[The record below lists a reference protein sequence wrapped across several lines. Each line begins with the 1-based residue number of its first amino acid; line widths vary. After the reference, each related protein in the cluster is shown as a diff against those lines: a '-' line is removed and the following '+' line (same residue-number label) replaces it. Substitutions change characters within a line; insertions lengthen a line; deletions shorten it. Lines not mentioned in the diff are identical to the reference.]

1 MIIQVSFN
9 NMLAEYF
16 CIIVN
21 TVKVL
26 LNIFEDTFQSKVF
39 LLFSPWKYTFFFSS
53 NALQVLDL

>member
-9 NMLAEYF
+9 NMLAEYV

-39 LLFSPWKYTFFFSS
+39 LLFSPWKYTFFFI
-53 NALQVLDL
+53 